1 MGMNYEIHDCDAADF
16 IGNAQYE
23 NGLLLF
29 DSVVIQGEAIRFHSR
44 VRRLLAGS
52 FIGVVDIVPEM
63 DTIGG
68 WTMVL
73 TFQRK
78 VFDVEVSK

>member
-1 MGMNYEIHDCDAADF
+1 
-16 IGNAQYE
+16 
-23 NGLLLF
+23 
-29 DSVVIQGEAIRFHSR
+29 
-44 VRRLLAGS
+44 
-52 FIGVVDIVPEM
+52 M

-78 VFDVEVSK
+78 VFDVEVSELILHILHSLLFYLFLCNIYITQVSLPQ